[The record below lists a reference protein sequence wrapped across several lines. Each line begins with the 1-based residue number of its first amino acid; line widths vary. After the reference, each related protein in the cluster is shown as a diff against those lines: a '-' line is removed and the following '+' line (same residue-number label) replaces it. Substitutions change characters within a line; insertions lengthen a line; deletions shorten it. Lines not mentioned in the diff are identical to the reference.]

1 MMKRLMIAI
10 VASLFLS
17 ACAGMQGQPTTESLI
32 VDGRYMQAV
41 EQNARRMGVRVE
53 WVNPPRQERVEA
65 PESREIIFRPSSMD
79 DSASQD

>member
-1 MMKRLMIAI
+1 MKRLMIALC
-10 VASLFLS
+10 ATLFLS
-17 ACAGMQGQPTTESLI
+17 ACASMQGQPTTESLI

-53 WVNPPRQERVEA
+53 WINPPRQQRVEA
-65 PESREIIFRPSSMD
+65 PEPREILFRPASVD